1 VTEEIPPAERP
12 GSSAGGTS
20 GTAGPIRIL
29 VSACLLG
36 EKVRYDG
43 GHKRDLF
50 LMETLG
56 PFVTWVP
63 VCPEVDCGLPV
74 PREAM
79 RLVGDP
85 GRPRLVTNK
94 TGIDH
99 TERMERWAKARLDEL
114 SGFNLCGYICKKD
127 SPSSGMER
135 VKVYAVEGAPART
148 GAGIFTRMFMERFP
162 LVPVEEEGR
171 LNDPLI
177 REMFIERVF
186 CLRRFRDLLG
196 KPLSRRALVDFHTDH
211 KLLLLSH
218 DRGHY
223 EEMGRLV
230 ARAKEFPA
238 GTLYDKYQALFMAA
252 LAHKATPKRCAD
264 VLTHM
269 MGHLKKSL
277 STDEKQELLEVISQY
292 RRRLVPLVVPVT
304 LIRHYVRKYGVSY
317 LARQVFLNPH
327 PAELMLRNHV

>member
-1 VTEEIPPAERP
+1 LTDRVK
-12 GSSAGGTS
+12 
-20 GTAGPIRIL
+20 IL

-50 LMETLG
+50 LNETLG
-56 PFVTWVP
+56 PFVEWVR

-85 GRPRLVTNK
+85 TRPRLVTNR

-99 TERMERWAKARLDEL
+99 TERMERWAKARLEEL
-114 SGFNLCGYICKKD
+114 SLLDLCGYICKKD

-135 VKVYAVEGAPART
+135 VKVYGGGDGIPART
-148 GAGIFTRMFMERFP
+148 GSGVFTRMFMDRFP
-162 LVPVEEEGR
+162 RIPVEEEGR
-171 LNDPLI
+171 LTDPVL
-177 REMFIERVF
+177 REMFVERVF
-186 CLRRFRDLLG
+186 CLRRFRDLLAR
-196 KPLSRRALVDFHTDH
+196 PLSRGALVDFHTDH

-230 ARAKEFPA
+230 AGAKTHPIE
-238 GTLYDKYQALFMAA
+238 TLYRKYEEIFIAA
-252 LAHKATPKRCAD
+252 LARKATPKKCAD
-264 VLTHM
+264 VLSHM
-269 MGHLKKSL
+269 MGYFRKML
-277 STDEKQELLEVISQY
+277 SPAEKQEMVEVIDQY
-292 RRRLVPLVVPVT
+292 RLGLFPLVVPVT
-304 LIRHYVRKYGVSY
+304 LIRHYVRKYDVAY

-327 PAELMLRNHV
+327 PVELMLRNHV

>member
-1 VTEEIPPAERP
+1 MNCSTNRVK
-12 GSSAGGTS
+12 
-20 GTAGPIRIL
+20 IL

-50 LMETLG
+50 LNETLG
-56 PFVTWVP
+56 PFVEWVP

-85 GRPRLVTNK
+85 NRPRLVADR

-99 TERMERWAKARLDEL
+99 TERMERWAKARLEEL
-114 SGFNLCGYICKKD
+114 SCLDLCGYICKKG

-135 VKVYAVEGAPART
+135 VRVYPSGGGIPART
-148 GAGIFTRMFMERFP
+148 GIGAFTRMFMERFP
-162 LVPVEEEGR
+162 RIPVEEEGR
-171 LNDPLI
+171 LTDPVL
-177 REMFIERVF
+177 REMFVERLF
-186 CLRRFRDLLG
+186 CLRRFRDLLAR
-196 KPLSRRALVDFHTDH
+196 PLSRGALVDFHTDH

-218 DRGHY
+218 DRRHY

-230 ARAKEFPA
+230 AGAKTLPL
-238 GTLYDKYQALFMAA
+238 GTLHRNYEEIFMAA
-252 LAHKATPKRCAD
+252 LAHKATPKKCAD
-264 VLTHM
+264 VLSHM
-269 MGHLKKSL
+269 MGYFRKML
-277 STDEKQELLEVISQY
+277 STNEKQEMIEVIDQY

-304 LIRHYVRKYGVSY
+304 LIRHYVRKYDVAY

-327 PAELMLRNHV
+327 PTELMLRNHV

>member
-1 VTEEIPPAERP
+1 VIPTPERP
-12 GSSAGGTS
+12 GSAARGT
-20 GTAGPIRIL
+20 GGPIRIL

-43 GHKRDLF
+43 GHKRDPF
-50 LMETLG
+50 LLETLG

-85 GRPRLVTNK
+85 KRPRLVTVR
-94 TGIDH
+94 TGEDH
-99 TERMERWAKARLDEL
+99 MERMARWADARLDEL
-114 SGFNLCGYICKKD
+114 SRLDLCGYICKKD

-135 VKVYAVEGAPART
+135 VKVYGREGPPART
-148 GAGIFTRMFMERFP
+148 GTGIFTRMFMERFP

-171 LNDPLI
+171 LTDPVL

-196 KPLSRRALVDFHTDH
+196 RPLSRGGLVNFHTDH

-230 ARAKEFPA
+230 ARAKELPV
-238 GTLYDKYQALFMAA
+238 GILHEKYQALFMAA
-252 LAHKATPKRCAD
+252 LAHKATPKKCAD

-269 MGHLKKSL
+269 MGHLKNVIS
-277 STDEKQELLEVISQY
+277 SNEKQELLEIIGQY
-292 RRRLVPLVVPVT
+292 RSRLVPLVVPVT
-304 LIRHYVRKYGVSY
+304 LVRHHVRKYAVAY

-327 PAELMLRNHV
+327 PVELMLRNHV

>member
-1 VTEEIPPAERP
+1 MTE
-12 GSSAGGTS
+12 
-20 GTAGPIRIL
+20 RIKVL

-50 LMETLG
+50 LNESLG
-56 PFVTWVP
+56 PFVEWVR

-85 GRPRLVTNK
+85 KRPRLVTNK

-99 TERMERWAKARLDEL
+99 TERMERWAKARLGAL
-114 SGFNLCGYICKKD
+114 SSLDICGYICKKD

-135 VKVYAVEGAPART
+135 VKVYGVVDGIPART
-148 GAGIFTRMFMERFP
+148 GAGVFTRMFMERFP
-162 LVPVEEEGR
+162 RIPVEEEGR
-171 LNDPLI
+171 LTDPVL

-186 CLRRFRDLLG
+186 CLRRFRDLLAR
-196 KPLSRRALVDFHTDH
+196 PLSRGALVDFHTDH

-218 DRGHY
+218 DRRHY

-230 ARAKEFPA
+230 AGAKTLPL
-238 GTLYDKYQALFMAA
+238 GTLYSKYEEIFLAA
-252 LAHKATPKRCAD
+252 LAHKATPKKCAD
-264 VLTHM
+264 VLMHM
-269 MGHLKKSL
+269 IGHFKNML
-277 STDEKQELLEVISQY
+277 SSDEKQELLSIIDQY

-304 LIRHYVRKYGVSY
+304 LVRHYVRKYDVAY

-327 PAELMLRNHV
+327 PVELMLRNHV

>member
-1 VTEEIPPAERP
+1 MTE
-12 GSSAGGTS
+12 
-20 GTAGPIRIL
+20 RIKVL

-50 LMETLG
+50 LNETLG
-56 PFVTWVP
+56 PFVEWVR
-63 VCPEVDCGLPV
+63 VCPEADCGLPV

-79 RLVGDP
+79 RLAGDP
-85 GRPRLVTNK
+85 KHPRLVTNK

-114 SGFNLCGYICKKD
+114 SRLDLCGYICKKD

-135 VKVYAVEGAPART
+135 VKVYGGGDGIPTRT
-148 GAGIFTRMFMERFP
+148 GAGVFTRMFMERFP
-162 LVPVEEEGR
+162 RIPVEEEGR
-171 LNDPLI
+171 LSDPVL

-186 CLRRFRDLLG
+186 CLRRFRDLLAR
-196 KPLSRRALVDFHTDH
+196 PPSRGALVDFHTDH

-230 ARAKEFPA
+230 AGAKSVPIEI
-238 GTLYDKYQALFMAA
+238 LYRNYGEIFMAS
-252 LAHKATPKRCAD
+252 LEHKATPKKCAD
-264 VLTHM
+264 VLNHM
-269 MGHLKKSL
+269 IGHFKNML
-277 STDEKQELLEVISQY
+277 SSDDKQELLYVIDQY

-304 LIRHYVRKYGVSY
+304 LVRHYVRKYDVAY

-327 PAELMLRNHV
+327 PVELMLRNHV

>member
-1 VTEEIPPAERP
+1 MTE
-12 GSSAGGTS
+12 
-20 GTAGPIRIL
+20 RIKVL

-43 GHKRDLF
+43 GHKRDPF
-50 LMETLG
+50 LLETLG
-56 PFVTWVP
+56 PFVEWVP

-85 GRPRLVTNK
+85 KRPRLMTIR
-94 TGIDH
+94 TGIDR
-99 TERMERWAKARLDEL
+99 TETMERWAKIRLDEL
-114 SGFNLCGYICKKD
+114 SGLGLCGYICKKD

-135 VKVYAVEGAPART
+135 VKVYGGEGIPART
-148 GAGIFTRMFMERFP
+148 GAGVFTRLFMERFP
-162 LVPVEEEGR
+162 LIPVEEEGR
-171 LNDPLI
+171 LTDPVL

-186 CLRRFRDLLG
+186 CLRRFRDLLAN
-196 KPLSRRALVDFHTDH
+196 PLARGALVEFHTDH

-218 DRGHY
+218 DRGQY

-230 ARAKEFPA
+230 AQAKRLPVRD
-238 GTLYDKYQALFMAA
+238 LYEKYQVLFMAA
-252 LAHKATPKRCAD
+252 LAHKATPKKCAD
-264 VLTHM
+264 VLMHM
-269 MGHLKKSL
+269 MGYFRKML
-277 STDEKQELLEVISQY
+277 SSIEKQELLEVIDQY

-304 LIRHYVRKYGVSY
+304 LVRHYVRKYEVAY

>member
-1 VTEEIPPAERP
+1 MTER
-12 GSSAGGTS
+12 
-20 GTAGPIRIL
+20 IRIL

-50 LMETLG
+50 LNETLG
-56 PFVTWVP
+56 PFVEWVR

-85 GRPRLVTNK
+85 DRPRLVTNR

-99 TERMERWAKARLDEL
+99 TERMERWAKSRLEEL
-114 SGFNLCGYICKKD
+114 SNLDLCGYICKKD

-135 VKVYAVEGAPART
+135 VKVYGGGPVPART
-148 GAGIFTRMFMERFP
+148 GAGVFTRMFMERFP
-162 LVPVEEEGR
+162 RIPVEEEGR
-171 LNDPLI
+171 LTDPVL

-186 CLRRFRDLLG
+186 CLRRFRDLLAR
-196 KPLSRRALVDFHTDH
+196 PLSRGALVDFHTDH

-218 DRGHY
+218 DRRHY

-230 ARAKEFPA
+230 AGAKSLPI
-238 GTLYDKYQALFMAA
+238 GTLYARYEEIFMAT
-252 LAHKATPKRCAD
+252 LAHKATPKKCSD
-264 VLTHM
+264 VLSHM
-269 MGHLKKSL
+269 MGYFREML
-277 STDEKQELLEVISQY
+277 SNTEKQEMIEVINQY
-292 RRRLVPLVVPVT
+292 RLRLVPLVVPVT
-304 LIRHYVRKYGVSY
+304 LIRHYVRKYEVAY